1 MASSASS
8 ISSSGYNA
16 SPTFNGT
23 STFSSSFQQVLT
35 RAVQTASLPMQQTQN
50 DVTNSQNCQ
59 AELSSLQNTFQSLD
73 TALQAI
79 GTASS
84 GAVSA
89 SVADPSVVSASAT
102 SSALPGTYSIQVD
115 TVGSYT
121 TMLSHAGSSPVTD
134 PTTQS
139 IDSAPSFTLSVNG
152 VNTTIT
158 PSGGSLEDLATAIN
172 SSSAGVQ
179 ATIVNVGSNS
189 SPDYRLAVTSIS
201 LSPDAIQLSDG
212 PSNLLSTVSTGTP
225 ATYQVNGSSTV
236 LQSKSPQ
243 VTLSPGLTVTLLAP
257 SSTPDTITVSTDY
270 SSLQTAL
277 SSFATAY
284 NAAQTAVQG
293 QIGQNAGLLSGQSIV
308 YTLSQVLQN
317 ITQYSAVSGSVV
329 TLNDL
334 GLSIDG
340 NTGQMSFDASTFGAQ
355 NTTAVTQFLGGLST
369 GGFLQAAENA
379 LTSVDDPTS
388 GDIQTE
394 YNSYKT
400 EITSDSQKVAA
411 DQARIGEM
419 ETNLENVL
427 TQADAAIAT
436 LQEQKTYYQELFQA
450 EYPSGSSAA

>member
-1 MASSASS
+1 
-8 ISSSGYNA
+8 
-16 SPTFNGT
+16 
-23 STFSSSFQQVLT
+23 
-35 RAVQTASLPMQQTQN
+35 
-50 DVTNSQNCQ
+50 
-59 AELSSLQNTFQSLD
+59 
-73 TALQAI
+73 
-79 GTASS
+79 
-84 GAVSA
+84 
-89 SVADPSVVSASAT
+89 
-102 SSALPGTYSIQVD
+102 
-115 TVGSYT
+115 
-121 TMLSHAGSSPVTD
+121 
-134 PTTQS
+134 
-139 IDSAPSFTLSVNG
+139 
-152 VNTTIT
+152 
-158 PSGGSLEDLATAIN
+158 
-172 SSSAGVQ
+172 
-179 ATIVNVGSNS
+179 
-189 SPDYRLAVTSIS
+189 